1 METVRATRRHFR
13 EGSTGGEFIS
23 AMLKIVLSTTWIS
36 GHANTSSSIFTV
48 LGGVPGGVWMLLSV
62 GVVHLA
68 AWTQPDRYLTA
79 RAIRKACSCI
89 GLAVWISL
97 TYDLAQRGA
106 TATVILV
113 SPMLILMAYAIGRRR
128 YEFA

>member
-1 METVRATRRHFR
+1 MQTLHATRRHFR

-23 AMLKIVLSTTWIS
+23 ALLKVVLSATYIS
-36 GHANTSSSIFTV
+36 GHANSSSSIFAI
-48 LGGVPGGVWMLLSV
+48 LNSIPGGVWMLLIV
-62 GVVHLA
+62 GIVHLA
-68 AWTQPDRYLTA
+68 AWTQPDHNFTA

-97 TYDLAQRGA
+97 MYDLSERGA
-106 TATVILV
+106 TATIILV

-128 YEFA
+128 YEPQ